1 MDELEMRIQRLED
14 RQDIQ
19 DLAVRYGFYVDDR
32 DYGRLKA
39 LFAPDGCLRTNAGV
53 LKGDGIVGVS
63 AYFEQHL
70 PELGAS
76 NHFVHGHVIDF
87 DDVDR
92 DQATGL
98 VAGHAEVW
106 RDGKP
111 MVTAL
116 RYHDKYRRTP
126 DGWRFLE
133 RVQAYMYFVDV
144 REYPEAL
151 GSRLRIRTS
160 ATPQPA
166 DWPETADHSRVVS

>member
-1 MDELEMRIQRLED
+1 MDELEARIQRLED
-14 RQDIQ
+14 RQEIQ

-32 DYGRLKA
+32 DYESLKA
-39 LFAPDGCLRTNAGV
+39 LFAPDACLRTNAGV
-53 LKGDGIVGVS
+53 VKGEGADGVA
-63 AYFEQHL
+63 AYFERHL
-70 PELGAS
+70 PELGPS

-87 DDVDR
+87 DEVDSDR
-92 DQATGL
+92 ATGL

-116 RYHDKYRRTP
+116 RYIDKYHRTSA
-126 DGWRFLE
+126 GWRFLE

-151 GSRLRIRTS
+151 GSALRIRTS

-166 DWPETADHSRVVS
+166 DWPRAAG